1 MTPINR
7 VPLAEALR
15 TAHVFVD
22 GDWIESK
29 DQDPDGDV
37 RLIQLADIG
46 VGGFIN
52 KSRRFLTEDTA
63 RRLGCTFLESGD
75 VLIARMPDPIGRAC
89 VFPGVCQT
97 AVTAVDVCIVRADPE
112 VIDSSYLVHFLNS
125 ADALRQMS
133 SKASGSTRQRISR
146 SNLGTIQIPLPPL
159 EEQLRIAAILDK
171 ASRIAELCG
180 TALKLSHA
188 ADKSLFLHFFADL
201 PEESDLL
208 LEELADKR
216 SNAIRTGPF
225 GSQLLHSEFTDSGVA
240 VLGID
245 NAVNNSFEWSKRRF
259 ISHEKYEQLKRY
271 TVYPGDLLITI
282 MGTCGRAAV
291 VPDDI
296 PQAINTKHLCA
307 ISVDGSV
314 VLPEYLH
321 SYILFHPSASRYL
334 SQRTKGAI
342 MEGLNMTI
350 IKELPVAVPP
360 VSDQI
365 AWIARRK
372 ILRAASKR
380 AQLMSAYALSLR
392 QSFSYNLLEERGA

>member
-1 MTPINR
+1 MSWPKVALGEICIVDWGNTSLTKSSYVAGGEYLAVSATGGDGRIDHWDHKALTPVISAIGAQCGKLFLPKEDFTAIKNTITLTPIDDKR
-7 VPLAEALR
+7 SQEACCPIYLYHLLSSMQLPR
-15 TAHVFVD
+15 RGAGQPFISK
-22 GDWIESK
+22 GD
-29 DQDPDGDV
+29 
-37 RLIQLADIG
+37 
-46 VGGFIN
+46 
-52 KSRRFLTEDTA
+52 
-63 RRLGCTFLESGD
+63 LEK
-75 VLIARMPDPIGRAC
+75 
-89 VFPGVCQT
+89 F
-97 AVTAVDVCIVRADPE
+97 
-112 VIDSSYLVHFLNS
+112 
-125 ADALRQMS
+125 
-133 SKASGSTRQRISR
+133 K
-146 SNLGTIQIPLPPL
+146 IPLPPL
-159 EEQLRIAAILDK
+159 EEQRRIAAILDK

-201 PEESDLL
+201 PEESDFL

-225 GSQLLHSEFTDSGVA
+225 GSQLLHGEFTDSGIA

-245 NAVNNSFEWSKRRF
+245 NAVTNSFEWSKRRF

-271 TVYPGDLLITI
+271 TVFPGDLIITI

-296 PQAINTKHLCA
+296 PEAINTKHLCA
-307 ISVDGSV
+307 ISVDRSV

-360 VSDQI
+360 VSDQM
-365 AWIARRK
+365 AWLARRK

-380 AQLMSAYALSLR
+380 AQSMSASALSLR

>member
-1 MTPINR
+1 MATNQGFKSF
-7 VPLAEALR
+7 VPNPDLLLPDFLYWWLR
-15 TAHVFVD
+15 HDKVYLQSLGRGATFKEVSKEIVES
-22 GDWIESK
+22 IE
-29 DQDPDGDV
+29 
-37 RLIQLADIG
+37 
-46 VGGFIN
+46 
-52 KSRRFLTEDTA
+52 
-63 RRLGCTFLESGD
+63 
-75 VLIARMPDPIGRAC
+75 
-89 VFPGVCQT
+89 
-97 AVTAVDVCIVRADPE
+97 
-112 VIDSSYLVHFLNS
+112 
-125 ADALRQMS
+125 
-133 SKASGSTRQRISR
+133 
-146 SNLGTIQIPLPPL
+146 IPLPPL
-159 EEQLRIAAILDK
+159 EEQRRIAAILDK

-225 GSQLLHSEFTDSGVA
+225 GSQLLHGEFTDSGVA

-307 ISVDGSV
+307 ISVDRSV

-360 VSDQI
+360 VSHQM
-365 AWIARRK
+365 AWLARRK
-372 ILRAASKR
+372 ILRAASRR
-380 AQLMSAYALSLR
+380 AQSMSASALSLR

>member
-1 MTPINR
+1 MKVCLSEI
-7 VPLAEALR
+7 AEFI
-15 TAHVFVD
+15 TD
-22 GDWIESK
+22 GTHGSPE
-29 DQDPDGDV
+29 
-37 RLIQLADIG
+37 RAEIG
-46 VGGFIN
+46 VPVLSAQNVTGGTLSYSTGRYTSEAEYQAF
-52 KSRRFLTEDTA
+52 KK
-63 RRLGCTFLESGD
+63 RLDISIGD
-75 VLIARMPDPIGRAC
+75 VLLTIVGSIGRAAVVSEKRPA
-89 VFPGVCQT
+89 VFQRSV
-97 AVTAVDVCIVRADPE
+97 AVIRPKQQVADSAYLLHLFH
-112 VIDSSYLVHFLNS
+112 SSYFQSELYRNS
-125 ADALRQMS
+125 NQS
-133 SKASGSTRQRISR
+133 SQAGVYLGRLGSIE
-146 SNLGTIQIPLPPL
+146 IQLPPL
-159 EEQLRIAAILDK
+159 EEQRRIAAILDK

-225 GSQLLHSEFTDSGVA
+225 GSQLLHGEFTDSGVA

-291 VPDDI
+291 VPEDI

-307 ISVDGSV
+307 ISVDRSV

-360 VSDQI
+360 VSHQM
-365 AWIARRK
+365 AWLARRK
-372 ILRAASKR
+372 ILRAASMR
-380 AQLMSAYALSLR
+380 AQSMSASALSLC
-392 QSFSYNLLEERGA
+392 QSLSYNLLEERGS

>member
-1 MTPINR
+1 MRWPTASLGDLCRINIGRTPLRSVSAFWEGGDHPWLSISDMGRSKEIRTTKEGITEAAIDACNMRLVNPGTVLFSFKLSIGKVGIASIPLFTNEAIASLPILDSGILCEGFLIHALEKVSQKLVGDRAAMGMTLNKAS
-7 VPLAEALR
+7 LAE
-15 TAHVFVD
+15 
-22 GDWIESK
+22 
-29 DQDPDGDV
+29 
-37 RLIQLADIG
+37 
-46 VGGFIN
+46 
-52 KSRRFLTEDTA
+52 
-63 RRLGCTFLESGD
+63 
-75 VLIARMPDPIGRAC
+75 
-89 VFPGVCQT
+89 
-97 AVTAVDVCIVRADPE
+97 
-112 VIDSSYLVHFLNS
+112 
-125 ADALRQMS
+125 
-133 SKASGSTRQRISR
+133 
-146 SNLGTIQIPLPPL
+146 IQIPLPPL
-159 EEQLRIAAILDK
+159 EEQRRIAAILDK
-171 ASRIAELCG
+171 AAQIAELCG

-225 GSQLLHSEFTDSGVA
+225 GSQLLHGEFTDSGVA

-245 NAVNNSFEWSKRRF
+245 NAVNNSFEWNKRRF

-307 ISVDGSV
+307 ISVDRSV

-350 IKELPVAVPP
+350 IKELPVAAPP
-360 VSDQI
+360 VSHQM
-365 AWIARRK
+365 AWLARRK
-372 ILRAASKR
+372 ILREASKR
-380 AQLMSAYALSLR
+380 AQSMSASALSLR
-392 QSFSYNLLEERGA
+392 QSFSFNLLEERGA

>member
-1 MTPINR
+1 MSNYTLPLGDACSVITDGTHYTPKAQEHGR
-7 VPLAEALR
+7 P
-15 TAHVFVD
+15 
-22 GDWIESK
+22 
-29 DQDPDGDV
+29 
-37 RLIQLADIG
+37 
-46 VGGFIN
+46 
-52 KSRRFLTEDTA
+52 FLTVKDMLDGYLDFENCSRISEGDFQDA
-63 RRLGCTFLESGD
+63 IRNGCGPQAGD
-75 VLIARMPDPIGRAC
+75 VLFSKDGTVGKVHPFTQEEDCAVLSSIAILRPRSDILDQSCFA
-89 VFPGVCQT
+89 
-97 AVTAVDVCIVRADPE
+97 
-112 VIDSSYLVHFLNS
+112 SFLRS
-125 ADALRQMS
+125 EAFLRKALRN
-133 SKASGSTRQRISR
+133 KTGSAILRIILA
-146 SNLGTIQIPLPPL
+146 NLRNLEIPLPPL
-159 EEQLRIAAILDK
+159 EEQRRIAAILDK

-225 GSQLLHSEFTDSGVA
+225 RSQLLHGEFTDSGIA

-245 NAVNNSFEWSKRRF
+245 NAVTNSFEWSKRRF

-296 PQAINTKHLCA
+296 PQAINTKRLCA

-360 VSDQI
+360 VSDQM
-365 AWIARRK
+365 AWLARRK

-380 AQLMSAYALSLR
+380 AQSMSASALSLR
-392 QSFSYNLLEERGA
+392 KSFSYNLLEERGA

>member
-1 MTPINR
+1 MNHPQ
-7 VPLAEALR
+7 VPLGEVADFVNGAAFKPEDWGEDGLPIIRIQNLTDSGKPFNYTERVVPDKLVVNPGDLLVSWSATLGVFQWNGPKGLLNQHIFR
-15 TAHVFVD
+15 VLSNDEVVDKNYLKHTLGQAINDMERHLHGATMKHVNRGEF
-22 GDWIESK
+22 
-29 DQDPDGDV
+29 
-37 RLIQLADIG
+37 
-46 VGGFIN
+46 
-52 KSRRFLTEDTA
+52 
-63 RRLGCTFLESGD
+63 
-75 VLIARMPDPIGRAC
+75 
-89 VFPGVCQT
+89 
-97 AVTAVDVCIVRADPE
+97 
-112 VIDSSYLVHFLNS
+112 
-125 ADALRQMS
+125 
-133 SKASGSTRQRISR
+133 
-146 SNLGTIQIPLPPL
+146 LGTRIPLPPL
-159 EEQLRIAAILDK
+159 EEQRRIAAILDK

-208 LEELADKR
+208 LEELSYKR

-225 GSQLLHSEFTDSGVA
+225 GSQLLHGEFTDSGVA

-307 ISVDGSV
+307 ISVDRSV

-360 VSDQI
+360 VTHQM
-365 AWIARRK
+365 AWLARRK

-380 AQLMSAYALSLR
+380 AQSMSASALSLR

>member
-1 MTPINR
+1 MTHPCVALEECCEFLDHIRRPVKESERVNGPYPYFGANGQQGWINDYLFDEPL
-7 VPLAEALR
+7 VLLAEDGGHFSSPERGIAYKIIGK
-15 TAHVFVD
+15 TWVNNHAHVLRPREGIIDVD
-22 GDWIESK
+22 YLAHALK
-29 DQDPDGDV
+29 NKDV
-37 RLIQLADIG
+37 RRHL
-46 VGGFIN
+46 
-52 KSRRFLTEDTA
+52 
-63 RRLGCTFLESGD
+63 
-75 VLIARMPDPIGRAC
+75 
-89 VFPGVCQT
+89 
-97 AVTAVDVCIVRADPE
+97 
-112 VIDSSYLVHFLNS
+112 
-125 ADALRQMS
+125 
-133 SKASGSTRQRISR
+133 SGSTRDKLTKAGACQIE
-146 SNLGTIQIPLPPL
+146 IPLPTL
-159 EEQLRIAAILDK
+159 EEQRRIAAILDK

-201 PEESDLL
+201 PEESDFL

-225 GSQLLHSEFTDSGVA
+225 GSQLLHGEFTDSGIA

-245 NAVNNSFEWSKRRF
+245 NAVTNSFEWSKRRF

-271 TVYPGDLLITI
+271 AVFPGDLIITI

-296 PQAINTKHLCA
+296 PEAINTKHLCA
-307 ISVDGSV
+307 ISVDRSV

-360 VSDQI
+360 VSDQM
-365 AWIARRK
+365 AWLARRK

-380 AQLMSAYALSLR
+380 AQSMSASALSLR